1 MKTANGSASYL
12 LISIKGEIKMKMSEF
27 VNNVLDKEMLIDIL
41 SHSSCEVC
49 PFKMA
54 CQDASMDN
62 SEETC
67 EQFLNRWI
75 EDDRNEG

>member
-1 MKTANGSASYL
+1 
-12 LISIKGEIKMKMSEF
+12 MKMSEF
-27 VNNVLDKEMLIDIL
+27 ANIVLDKDMLIDL
-41 SHSSCEVC
+41 VRRAGCEVC

-54 CQDASMDN
+54 CQDSAIDN
-62 SEETC
+62 PEEIC

>member
-1 MKTANGSASYL
+1 
-12 LISIKGEIKMKMSEF
+12 MKMSEF
-27 VNNVLDKEMLIDIL
+27 ANIVLDKDMLIDL
-41 SHSSCEVC
+41 VSRAGCEVC

-54 CQDASMDN
+54 CQDSAIDN